1 MYQMHQC
8 IYITLSTRIASCS
21 TRFSKVKFRLNM
33 TQLETLLN
41 SCPDGDLMGTI
52 VQGELF
58 RGNYPGGIIQ
68 G

>member
-8 IYITLSTRIASCS
+8 IYITPSTRIASCS

-52 VQGELF
+52 VQG
-58 RGNYPGGIIQ
+58 
-68 G
+68 